1 MANQYLKIFTQKN
14 IAVLL
19 LLGFAS
25 GLPLALTGGTLQA
38 WVTDSGFDI
47 KTIGF
52 MTLVGQAYVFKFLWA
67 PLMDRYVPPF
77 FGRRRG
83 WLVITQL
90 LLAGSLFAMSFLDP
104 KQHLF
109 WLATLAVA
117 VAFFS
122 ASQDIVFDAYK
133 TDILPGNERGIGA
146 AVSVLGYRIAM
157 LVSGGLAL
165 LIAGMYGDWRFVYQ
179 LMALMM
185 LISAAVSCWA
195 SEPKDAV
202 VPPRSLEQ
210 AIIVPFNDFFNRNNA
225 WLILLLIVFYK
236 MGDSFAAS
244 LSTAFLMKGPQF
256 SLEEIGVINKS
267 LGLIATI
274 IGAIFGGVLMLR
286 MSLFRAL
293 LIFGL
298 LQAVSN
304 FGYWLLAVTP
314 LDVIRGDLPHW
325 LSAVSH
331 MFSQSDLIA
340 SAQRGLNA
348 VAQINDTPSLHHLLT
363 DIKTFHLTKGH
374 LILSSVIFLENI
386 CGGMGTSAF
395 VALLMTLCNRS
406 FSASQF
412 AFLSALSAVG
422 RVYVGPVSGW
432 LVEGYGWAD
441 FYLFTVVIS
450 APGLIL
456 LLMCKQTLIHTQQT
470 DSFAARTHFSRQYRN
485 VLRILA
491 IGAVGLLISLLIMAL
506 NGLSGMLFNA
516 SLLSVGTFNGLLLQ
530 ISAVVCVLCLIG
542 GGALD
547 YLALRKDRHTKSI
560 G

>member
-67 PLMDRYVPPF
+67 PLMDRYVPSF

-83 WLVITQL
+83 WLIITQI
-90 LLAGSLFAMSFLDP
+90 LLAGSLFTMSFLDP

-109 WLATLAVA
+109 WLASLAVA

-133 TDILPGNERGIGA
+133 TDILPSNERGVGA

-165 LIAGMYGDWRFVYQ
+165 LIAGIYSNWQLVYQ

-185 LISAAVSCWA
+185 LVSTAVTCWA
-195 SEPKDAV
+195 SEPSEAV
-202 VPPRSLEQ
+202 ASPRSLEQ
-210 AIIVPFNDFFNRNNA
+210 AIVIPFNDFFNRNNA

-256 SLEEIGVINKS
+256 NLEEIGIINKS

-304 FGYWLLAVTP
+304 FGYWLLAITP
-314 LDVIRGDLPHW
+314 LGIIKADLPSW
-325 LSAVSH
+325 LSFVNLL
-331 MFSQSDLIA
+331 FSNDEALIT
-340 SAQRGLNA
+340 Q
-348 VAQINDTPSLHHLLT
+348 
-363 DIKTFHLTKGH
+363 GH
-374 LILSSVIFLENI
+374 IILSSVIFLENI

-422 RVYVGPVSGW
+422 RVYVGPISGW
-432 LVEGYGWAD
+432 LVNDYGWAD

-450 APGLIL
+450 APGLL
-456 LLMCKQTLIHTQQT
+456 LLLICKNTLTYTQDT
-470 DSFAARTHFSRQYRN
+470 GLFLLRTYFPVGYQW
-485 VLRILA
+485 VLRLLA
-491 IGAVGLLISLLIMAL
+491 FGAIGLLISLFLMAT
-506 NGLSGMLFNA
+506 NGLMSMLTDWQWIGLTIFNRYLMQA
-516 SLLSVGTFNGLLLQ
+516 SAL
-530 ISAVVCVLCLIG
+530 ICVFCLITG
-542 GGALD
+542 GILD
-547 YLALRKDRHTKSI
+547 YLALRKPLNAENTTL
-560 G
+560 